1 MFGRRDPQGSLFNV
15 PFWVQGLVAQ
25 DSFCT
30 RMGRL
35 WSQRKVLQHI
45 VVALRSLGPQ
55 PVVVLGPKG
64 YYILCKAGDA
74 IRTRDHLLGRQ
85 ELCQLSYA
93 RAQVGVRGLEPPT
106 SASQTP
112 RATRLRYTPPSQV

>member
-1 MFGRRDPQGSLFNV
+1 MFGRRDPQGRLFNV
-15 PFWVQGLVAQ
+15 PFWAQGLVAQ

-64 YYILCKAGDA
+64 YYILCRSGRRDSNARQPAGA
-74 IRTRDHLLGRQ
+74 QGRPVPGA
-85 ELCQLSYA
+85 L
-93 RAQVGVRGLEPPT
+93 
-106 SASQTP
+106 ASQWKLVAG
-112 RATRLRYTPPSQV
+112 REFDADLDVHQYLLQML